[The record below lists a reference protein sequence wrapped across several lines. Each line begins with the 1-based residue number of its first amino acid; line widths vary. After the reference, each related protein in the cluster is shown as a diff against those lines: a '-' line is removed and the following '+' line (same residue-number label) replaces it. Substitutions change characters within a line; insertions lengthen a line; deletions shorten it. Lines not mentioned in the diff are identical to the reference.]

1 MGALHC
7 ALVIALAGAP
17 VPVPDEVVREK
28 SAERPRAP
36 ADASAARTSPG
47 DAGDAHNAVRHD
59 RVPTGESV
67 LVTKTLED
75 ALRRV
80 PLLPIWPKM
89 VLQVWS
95 RRMGATVAWVDRAVR
110 WPLAAPRAGVLRF
123 VRGNSR
129 RTMRGED
136 CGAGSFAR
144 RFGPSSACRLL
155 CFLLTSAPR
164 WRFLR
169 TRSVRELPDTTR
181 TSRGKTDR
189 LHRTPAEFTTPGP

>member
-95 RRMGATVAWVDRAVR
+95 RRMGATVAWGDRLSDGR
-110 WPLAAPRAGVLRF
+110 WPLRVQACFASCAGTRGGRCGERIAAQARS
-123 VRGNSR
+123 RGGS
-129 RTMRGED
+129 
-136 CGAGSFAR
+136 GA
-144 RFGPSSACRLL
+144 SSACRLPMPSADFCAGMAVL
-155 CFLLTSAPR
+155 ANTLSPGTSGHDADLPR
-164 WRFLR
+164 QC
-169 TRSVRELPDTTR
+169 
-181 TSRGKTDR
+181 
-189 LHRTPAEFTTPGP
+189 